1 MMLSYLFSNPLIFIL
16 LLASLVI
23 SITIHEFAHA
33 WAADRLGDPT
43 PRSQGR
49 VTLNPLAHLDPI
61 GTLLIVVA
69 GFGWGKPVMFDPY
82 NLKDPRKDGAL
93 IALAGPASNLILAV
107 ILALILRLPGL
118 DGNMQLLLA
127 PFLTTA
133 IYFNVMLAI
142 FNLVPVHPLDGSKI
156 AVALLPKETAFE
168 YEEFMHRYGTLVLIA
183 LIMPWNGSS
192 PISQLI
198 SPVIS
203 FITTLLL

>member
-1 MMLSYLFSNPLIFIL
+1 MMIQYLFSDPIL
-16 LLASLVI
+16 FVLLFVALVA

-49 VTLNPLAHLDPI
+49 VTLNPVAHLDPL
-61 GTLLIVVA
+61 GTLLIVIV

-82 NLKDPRKDGAL
+82 NLRDPRRDGAL
-93 IALAGPASNLILAV
+93 IALAGPASNLLLAGA
-107 ILALILRLPGL
+107 LALLVRVPGL
-118 DGNMQLLLA
+118 ENVALLI
-127 PFLTTA
+127 PFAVTA

-168 YEEFMHRYGTLVLIA
+168 YEEFMHRYGTLVLMA
-183 LIMPWNGSS
+183 LIFPWNGTS

-198 SPVIS
+198 TPVIS
-203 FITTLLL
+203 TITEFLL